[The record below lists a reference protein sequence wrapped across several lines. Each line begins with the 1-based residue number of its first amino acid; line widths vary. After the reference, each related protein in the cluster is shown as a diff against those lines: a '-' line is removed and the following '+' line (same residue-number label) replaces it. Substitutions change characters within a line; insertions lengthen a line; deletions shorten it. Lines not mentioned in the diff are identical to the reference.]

1 MFELSWV
8 GVPTA
13 LVGVVYLTT
22 VGKRLLPSRDDP
34 QVVDLASAREYL
46 AEVALAKDS
55 PLVGRTVEE
64 AGLRGLPGLFLVE
77 IRRDSGAVRPVAPQS
92 RLRGG
97 DHLVFTGLAD
107 TVKDLQSRPGLMPV
121 DTDPVEGRGVF
132 EVVLS
137 PRSPLLGM
145 RVRDSDFRRRYNA
158 AILAVH
164 RSGERIDSKIGDIV
178 LQAGDTLMLVASPGF
193 WRAWRNSPHFVVA
206 TDVDGALP
214 PRYRHARFSLAV
226 VLGMV
231 LLPALFD
238 LSLLLVSM
246 GAMVVLLVAGALDTR
261 AVRNAVNWPVLV
273 LIASALGLARA
284 LDESGAAA
292 ALASGVLPVVAPW
305 GPVALLATVYLFTA
319 SFAALV
325 SNPAAAA
332 LVFPVA
338 MSVADA
344 SGLDPRPFAIA
355 VAMGAS
361 AAFFTPTGIVPNLLV
376 YGPGGYR
383 YRDFTRVGLPLTA
396 LGLLTTLAVV
406 PRVWPFLP
414 GS

>member
-1 MFELSWV
+1 M
-8 GVPTA
+8 PT
-13 LVGVVYLTT
+13 
-22 VGKRLLPSRDDP
+22 
-34 QVVDLASAREYL
+34 
-46 AEVALAKDS
+46 
-55 PLVGRTVEE
+55 
-64 AGLRGLPGLFLVE
+64 
-77 IRRDSGAVRPVAPQS
+77 
-92 RLRGG
+92 
-97 DHLVFTGLAD
+97 
-107 TVKDLQSRPGLMPV
+107 
-121 DTDPVEGRGVF
+121 
-132 EVVLS
+132 
-137 PRSPLLGM
+137 
-145 RVRDSDFRRRYNA
+145 
-158 AILAVH
+158 
-164 RSGERIDSKIGDIV
+164 
-178 LQAGDTLMLVASPGF
+178 
-193 WRAWRNSPHFVVA
+193 
-206 TDVDGALP
+206 
-214 PRYRHARFSLAV
+214 
-226 VLGMV
+226 
-231 LLPALFD
+231 
-238 LSLLLVSM
+238 SLLLVSM